1 MKKTHKQLGQYI
13 SENHNYEGSAEEFL
27 EETAPLIGF
36 IVHAF
41 NSLDA
46 QLNSSI
52 CSIINDR
59 TDLLGTAVIYKMNFS
74 GKIDL
79 FFRLVRSMELA
90 FGNTLPSFQKLIE
103 DLRKC
108 ASLRNAVVHAE
119 WENLDAEGYTY
130 VKLNFDKD
138 GMKQHY
144 WQFTPDSLEVINDL
158 ISQTYNSFEK
168 YEDEMQ
174 KIFHR

>member
-1 MKKTHKQLGQYI
+1 MKKTHKRLGQYI
-13 SENHNYEGSAEEFL
+13 NENHNYEGSIDEFL
-27 EETAPLIGF
+27 EETAPVIGRV
-36 IVHAF
+36 VHSF

-59 TDLLGTAVIYKMNFS
+59 ADEIGAVVIYKMTFS
-74 GKIDL
+74 NKIEL
-79 FFRLVRSMELA
+79 FFRLVKSIELA
-90 FGNTLPSFQKLIE
+90 FGDTLPSFQKLIE
-103 DLRKC
+103 DLKKC

-144 WQFTPDSLEVINDL
+144 WQFTP
-158 ISQTYNSFEK
+158 
-168 YEDEMQ
+168 
-174 KIFHR
+174 